1 MTYIPRRDIT
11 NLIPNKFEAIRV
23 LALECRRLND
33 EIRARED
40 TEVEGKLTTLA
51 VSQMLEGKVTY
62 YDAKERREQER
73 SEAMLSAAEGLI
85 DMAEPMIEPDFDA
98 PVMDEAAP
106 VEGAEEA
113 PAADT
118 ATEEAPADTA
128 TEEAPAEAAAEE
140 VPAEAATEEA
150 PAEEAPAEVAA
161 EETPAEEAPAEVV
174 VEEVPVEEAAADEP
188 VAEAAP
194 VEETPAEEPVAEEP
208 AEADEDTKKE

>member
-73 SEAMLSAAEGLI
+73 SEAMLSAAEGLLDI
-85 DMAEPMIEPDFDA
+85 AEPMIEPDFDA
-98 PVMDEAAP
+98 PMMDEAAP

-113 PAADT
+113 PAA
-118 ATEEAPADTA
+118 EAV

-140 VPAEAATEEA
+140 APAEAAAAAEEAPVEEA
-150 PAEEAPAEVAA
+150 PAEAA
-161 EETPAEEAPAEVV
+161 AEEAP
-174 VEEVPVEEAAADEP
+174 VEPSAEEA
-188 VAEAAP
+188 
-194 VEETPAEEPVAEEP
+194 PAEEPVAEE
-208 AEADEDTKKE
+208 ATEADEDTKKD

>member
-11 NLIPNKFEAIRV
+11 DLIPNKFEAIRV

-40 TEVEGKLTTLA
+40 LEVEGKLTTLA

-73 SEAMLSAAEGLI
+73 SEAMLSAAEGLLDI
-85 DMAEPMIEPDFDA
+85 AEPMIEPDFDA

-106 VEGAEEA
+106 AEEA
-113 PAADT
+113 T
-118 ATEEAPADTA
+118 TEEAA

-140 VPAEAATEEA
+140 ATEPVAAEAAPAEDAPVEEATTEEA
-150 PAEEAPAEVAA
+150 PAEEV
-161 EETPAEEAPAEVV
+161 
-174 VEEVPVEEAAADEP
+174 

-194 VEETPAEEPVAEEP
+194 VEETVAEEAAPAEEAAADAEE
-208 AEADEDTKKE
+208 TKKD